1 MAALSLVSSQTAM
14 DWESSTQPAGLGS
27 HSRDSSKVCY
37 EIKMQKG
44 GGYMHVG
51 WGHMGMKVGKR
62 QEDPQTCQWPYEVH
76 TWWLQYIPL
85 MPGQMLGAC
94 PYTRQTL
101 GMGVGVK
108 GTQEYL
114 DLTLSMNWLWP
125 SNCEDL

>member
-1 MAALSLVSSQTAM
+1 MSTIRPVFKGVSGSVDLVHKWTGTGKPVWHPCDPSCAYPRGRRQSYHLTGEDVMAALSLVSSQTAM

-62 QEDPQTCQWPYEVH
+62 QEDPQTCQ
-76 TWWLQYIPL
+76 
-85 MPGQMLGAC
+85 
-94 PYTRQTL
+94 
-101 GMGVGVK
+101 
-108 GTQEYL
+108 
-114 DLTLSMNWLWP
+114 
-125 SNCEDL
+125 